1 MSQELGERYWTPA
14 RERLLRE
21 WWPTEPLRRIAAA
34 LGDGISIKAVSS
46 KASRLGLPKKA
57 APSQRGGATFGP
69 GGWE

>member
-34 LGDGISIKAVSS
+34 LGDGVTEGAVSR
-46 KASRLGLPKKA
+46 KAARLGLPRK
-57 APSQRGGATFGP
+57 QTVRRFGTTLGP